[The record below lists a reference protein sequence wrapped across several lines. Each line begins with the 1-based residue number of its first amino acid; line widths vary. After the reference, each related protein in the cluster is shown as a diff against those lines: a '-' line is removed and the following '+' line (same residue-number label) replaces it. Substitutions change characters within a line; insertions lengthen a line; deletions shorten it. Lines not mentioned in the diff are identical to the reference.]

1 MGTMMASPSWL
12 FLVISVLAYTTVATV
27 VPSFD
32 IDYKADTFR
41 MDGKPFRYVSG
52 SLHYFRVPR
61 ELWQDRMRKV
71 RAAGFNAIQFVIPWH
86 LHEPL
91 PGKYNFEGMYDLKA
105 FIQMAQDEDLY
116 VLLRPGPYICAEH
129 NGGGLPFWLYG
140 KHPNITLRSSD
151 PDFLQEVDKWWAVLL
166 PLIRDQLYI
175 NGGNILMVQLEN
187 EYGSYGLQTG
197 KCDTEY
203 MRHLLDL
210 VRQYL
215 GPKVLMYTTDG
226 AGDAYV
232 RCGSIAGAYATID
245 FGPGVNV
252 SNAFAIQRKYTPH
265 GPLVNSEFYPGW
277 LDYWGLKHNVV
288 DGNWSAEYLDTI
300 LATGANVNI
309 YMAHGGTSFG
319 FDNGANYNSRYR
331 AINPPFQVEPTSY
344 DYDAPI
350 SEAGDLTAKFYDF
363 QKVIK
368 KYFAV
373 PAINISQPQSPKG
386 NYGKVQLK
394 YVSSFFVANGTLL
407 KKVGQTSK
415 LPMTFEEVGQEN
427 GFLLYETELDRLF
440 SDPAK
445 LEILGVHDRAYI
457 FLNHQPKGILS
468 RAEEVLSMPLTVNV
482 GDTLH
487 ILVENQGRIG
497 YGAYARDFKGIVS
510 NVTLGKTNL
519 YNWTTYSMPFNDT
532 AALLKYVDTMIDLKS
547 SNTDVQQI
555 IRQDLKDTK
564 GQGSLWYGEFN
575 VPCNQSS
582 NGPLDTFLSF
592 TNAGWYKGL
601 AFVNDKHIG
610 KYWPKVGPQ
619 MTLYIPGV
627 WLKCNQKNTIVLFE
641 QDHIGCDHNNSC
653 YVELVSTHIIDG
665 PVPPTVQNPSLLP
678 SFSREHF

>member
-1 MGTMMASPSWL
+1 MGTMMGALPL
-12 FLVISVLAYTTVATV
+12 LLVISVLAYSSVATV

-32 IDYKADTFR
+32 IDYQADTFR

-86 LHEPL
+86 LHEPQ
-91 PGKYNFEGMYDLKA
+91 PGQYNFEGMYDLNA
-105 FIQMAQDEDLY
+105 FIQMAQDQDLY

-129 NGGGLPFWLYG
+129 NGGGLPFWLYA

-151 PDFLQEVDKWWAVLL
+151 PDFLAEVDKWWAVLL
-166 PLIRDQLYI
+166 PRIRNQLYI
-175 NGGNILMVQLEN
+175 HGGNILMVQLEN

-197 KCDTEY
+197 KCDIEY
-203 MRHLLDL
+203 MRHLHDL

-232 RCGSIAGAYATID
+232 RCGSISGAYATVD

-252 SNAFAIQRKYTPH
+252 SHAFGIQRKYSPQ

-288 DGNWSAEYLDTI
+288 DGNWSAQYLDTI
-300 LATGANVNI
+300 LAMGANVNI

-319 FDNGANYNSRYR
+319 FDNGANT
-331 AINPPFQVEPTSY
+331 PPFQVEPTSY

-373 PAINISQPQSPKG
+373 PAINISQNSPKG

-407 KKVGQTSK
+407 KKVGQSK
-415 LPMTFEEVGQEN
+415 LPMSFEKVGQEN
-427 GFLLYETELDRLF
+427 GFLLYETELDSLF

-468 RAEEVLSMPLTVNV
+468 RAEDVSVMPITVNA

-497 YGAYARDFKGIVS
+497 YGAYAKDFKGIVS
-510 NVTLGKTNL
+510 NVTLGHTNL
-519 YNWTTYSMPFNDT
+519 YNWTTYALPFNDT
-532 AALLKYVDTMIDLKS
+532 TALLKYVDTMLDLKTQ
-547 SNTDVQQI
+547 NTAVQQMI
-555 IRQDLKDTK
+555 HQDLKDTQ
-564 GQGSLWYGEFN
+564 GQGSFWYGEFN
-575 VPCNQSS
+575 VPCN
-582 NGPLDTFLSF
+582 PLDTFLSL
-592 TNAGWYKGL
+592 TSAGWYKGL

-641 QDHIGCDHNNSC
+641 QDHIGCDHNDSC
-653 YVELVSTHIIDG
+653 YVELVSTHIING
-665 PVPPTVQNPSLLP
+665 PVPALPNTKTFP
-678 SFSREHF
+678 SFTRGHF